1 MALTDPLAWID
12 LEMTGLDPASDVIVE
27 IAVIL
32 TDGQLTK
39 TIEGPELVIAAS
51 PDALARM
58 APIVRTMHT
67 ESGLLAL
74 IGDSTISVADAEQS
88 VVDFLI
94 SNIGDGQDVLLAG
107 NSVHT
112 DRSFVHAHMPTLDEY
127 LHYRHLDVS
136 TLKEIARRWHPKAL
150 ETAPRKS
157 GGHRALAD
165 IRESIEEL
173 RHYRRT
179 LFVEIAQEPQ

>member
-1 MALTDPLAWID
+1 MALIDPLAWID
-12 LEMTGLDPASDVIVE
+12 LEMTGLDPGSDVIVE

-32 TDGQLTK
+32 TDGQLAQ
-39 TIEGPELVIAAS
+39 TIEGPDLVIAAP

-67 ESGLLAL
+67 ESGLLDRIRNSAM
-74 IGDSTISVADAEQS
+74 SVAQAEES
-88 VVDFLI
+88 VMAFLS
-94 SNIGDGQDVLLAG
+94 SNIAEGQEVLLAG

-112 DRSFVHAHMPTLDEY
+112 DRSFIQAHMPTLDGF

-136 TLKEIARRWHPKAL
+136 TLKEIARRWYPEAL
-150 ETAPRKS
+150 ATAPRKS

-165 IRESIEEL
+165 IRESIKEL
-173 RHYRRT
+173 RHYRQT
-179 LFVEIAQEPQ
+179 LFVERAQEPQ